1 MRTTIS
7 LPDDLLRAAKI
18 KAAREDRSM
27 SSLLEEALRAL
38 LERADESAR
47 SERAEFTWPTFR
59 GSGTPAVDL
68 DDNSAVLDAMER
80 S

>member
-7 LPDDLLRAAKI
+7 LPDDLLREAKI

-38 LERADESAR
+38 LAGAAENERAH
-47 SERAEFTWPTFR
+47 RADFTWPTFGGGAR
-59 GSGTPAVDL
+59 PEVDVN
-68 DDNSAVLDAMER
+68 DNSAVLDAMD
-80 S
+80 SA